1 MRTADGPGAWTV
13 VKGRLAFRSLRLGV
27 VDPTGW
33 AEVLDGIQ
41 PGDEVVVA
49 PGRLADRATRGVGW
63 GSLARNRARDE
74 PPKGVEE
81 SAVNLAYRDVRYRL
95 GRFLLTALG
104 VGLLLGTVMAMGGI
118 YRGLVEDALSLVR
131 APGADLWV
139 VQKDTNGPFAET
151 SRVPED
157 VYRAHR
163 SGARRARGESDRVP
177 VPAVPRGAHALPRA
191 VGRPS
196 ARPLGGPAAV
206 SAGRPMVRGRYEML
220 LDRKAGVPLGT
231 QIRIGRL
238 AFTVVGLT
246 EGIVSSAGD
255 PVAFVSLQDAQE
267 IQFLKSNEA
276 IRNERARLAAG
287 LRANPALAAV
297 SAEDLAPLLQD
308 THLANAILVRLE
320 PWADRHVVAARIERW
335 NHYRAMPTEE
345 QEEILAKSVV
355 ERSRQQILL
364 FRIILLSV
372 STVVIA
378 MVIFTM
384 TLEKTRDIAT
394 LKIIGAPDRT
404 IAGLILQE
412 ALALGLL
419 GYGLGAV
426 LISLTYD
433 YFPRRVAILPFD
445 QYVLLGIVMII
456 CVLASLFGIRRA
468 LYVSPTLALGGGA

>member
-1 MRTADGPGAWTV
+1 
-13 VKGRLAFRSLRLGV
+13 
-27 VDPTGW
+27 
-33 AEVLDGIQ
+33 
-41 PGDEVVVA
+41 
-49 PGRLADRATRGVGW
+49 
-63 GSLARNRARDE
+63 
-74 PPKGVEE
+74 
-81 SAVNLAYRDVRYRL
+81 VNLAYRDVRYRL

-157 VYRAHR
+157 VYRALETIPGVR
-163 SGARRARGESDRVP
+163 EASPIAFQSLQFR
-177 VPAVPRGAHALPRA
+177 
-191 VGRPS
+191 VGRTLFRVQLVGH
-196 ARPLGGPAAV
+196 RPGRLGGPAAV
-206 SAGRPMVRGRYEML
+206 TAGRPMVRGRYEML
-220 LDRKAGVPLGT
+220 LDRKAGVPLDT
-231 QIRIGRL
+231 RIRIGRL

-255 PVAFVSLQDAQE
+255 PVAFVSLRDAQE

-297 SAEDLAPLLQD
+297 SAEDLAPILQD

-320 PWADRHVVAARIERW
+320 PWADRHTLAARIERW

-426 LISLTYD
+426 LISVTYD
-433 YFPRRVAILPFD
+433 FFPRRVAILPFD

-468 LYVSPTLALGGGA
+468 LRVSPTLALGGGA

>member
-1 MRTADGPGAWTV
+1 
-13 VKGRLAFRSLRLGV
+13 
-27 VDPTGW
+27 
-33 AEVLDGIQ
+33 
-41 PGDEVVVA
+41 
-49 PGRLADRATRGVGW
+49 
-63 GSLARNRARDE
+63 
-74 PPKGVEE
+74 
-81 SAVNLAYRDVRYRL
+81 
-95 GRFLLTALG
+95 
-104 VGLLLGTVMAMGGI
+104 
-118 YRGLVEDALSLVR
+118 
-131 APGADLWV
+131 
-139 VQKDTNGPFAET
+139 
-151 SRVPED
+151 
-157 VYRAHR
+157 
-163 SGARRARGESDRVP
+163 
-177 VPAVPRGAHALPRA
+177 
-191 VGRPS
+191 
-196 ARPLGGPAAV
+196 
-206 SAGRPMVRGRYEML
+206 MVRGRYEML
-220 LDRKAGVPLGT
+220 LDRKAGVPLGS

-238 AFTVVGLT
+238 ALTVVGLT

-287 LRANPALAAV
+287 LRSNPALAAV

-320 PWADRHVVAARIERW
+320 PWADPHEVAARIERW

-355 ERSRQQILL
+355 ERARQQILL

-426 LISLTYD
+426 LISVTYD

-445 QYVLLGIVMII
+445 QYILLGIVMII

-468 LYVSPTLALGGGA
+468 LRVSPTLALGGGA